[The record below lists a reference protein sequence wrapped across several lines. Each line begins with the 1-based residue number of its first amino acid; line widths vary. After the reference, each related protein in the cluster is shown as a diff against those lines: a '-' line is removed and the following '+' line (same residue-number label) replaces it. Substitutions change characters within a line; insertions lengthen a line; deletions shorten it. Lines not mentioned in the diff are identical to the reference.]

1 MKNNVKEAIECLEN
15 EMTMDENWRNY
26 WRDTF
31 ASLAHEHS
39 LNENDMEYL
48 FNAMNEMLNH

>member
-1 MKNNVKEAIECLEN
+1 MKNNVKEALECLEN
-15 EMTMDENWRNY
+15 EMTINENWRNY

-31 ASLAHEHS
+31 VSLAHEHS

-48 FNAMNEMLNH
+48 FNAMNEMLNN